1 MHPNFIFISN
11 YMPTNIWGGRD
22 TCRCLAESLHCSSE
36 TITTLLTDCT
46 PVLKNLSC
54 QNFF

>member
-36 TITTLLTDCT
+36 TITTLLTDYPT
-46 PVLKNLSC
+46 VHI
-54 QNFF
+54 